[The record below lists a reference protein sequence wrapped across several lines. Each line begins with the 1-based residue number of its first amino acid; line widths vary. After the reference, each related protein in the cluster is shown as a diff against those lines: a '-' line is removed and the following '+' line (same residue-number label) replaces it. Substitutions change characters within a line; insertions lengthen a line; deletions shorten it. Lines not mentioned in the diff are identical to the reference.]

1 MARFARR
8 LGTRSN
14 LEAELRATRPEPRP
28 EFLAQLVDRVNAEPW
43 ARSRGARRLAAAC
56 VPAVALAIALASV
69 GGLGYAA
76 SAAVRT
82 AKTVER
88 ALTPSRAGGPVRV
101 DGLNAGGDQY
111 KPGYNW
117 KDPFRNHPG
126 AAGLTLAGGAFAP
139 PLRAVSSAGG
149 TARVVSTRIKI
160 DEQAHLDI
168 SVLAPSGKRITLV
181 QKGSSVGQGISGPPT
196 KDIRYTVLI
205 PRTLPLTLRFP
216 TRLLTP
222 GQLYRIRIVATD
234 PDGNRSVLVVP
245 FRA

>member
-1 MARFARR
+1 MAGFARR
-8 LGTRSN
+8 LGIRSN

-28 EFLAQLVDRVNAEPW
+28 EFLALLVDRVNAEPL
-43 ARSRGARRLAAAC
+43 APRRGARRLAAAC
-56 VPAVALAIALASV
+56 IPAVALAVALASV

-82 AKTVER
+82 ARTVER
-88 ALTPSRAGGPVRV
+88 ALGPSRVGEPVRV

-111 KPGYNW
+111 QPGYRW
-117 KDPFRNHPG
+117 KDPWLNHPD
-126 AAGLTLAGGAFAP
+126 APALTLAGEAFAP
-139 PLRAVSSAGG
+139 PLRAVSAAGG
-149 TARVVSTRIKI
+149 TARVVSIRIKI

-168 SVLAPSGKRITLV
+168 SVLAPTGKPIILV

-205 PRTLPLTLRFP
+205 PRTLPLLLRFP
-216 TRLLTP
+216 ARLLTP
-222 GQLYRIRIVATD
+222 ERLYRIRIVATD
-234 PDGNRSVLVVP
+234 PDGNRSLLVIP